1 MERRDN
7 EPTSQSPRI
16 GETLSDGVVLGVSC
30 FVSYFLITR
39 ILGRAYFLSR
49 DDELLGGMWAV
60 AATIFVFREGSPQS
74 MSAARSRVTATL
86 MSFALCLLYLL
97 FFPFHPWG
105 MAVLIGIGAIVMTL
119 LGRSEDII
127 TTGITTTVVMV
138 VAGISPQHAWKNPIL
153 RLIDTG
159 TGIAV
164 GIAGAWIGR
173 RITRSR
179 TPFSQPPPSIHPAS
193 TREIASDGPVGQNV
207 RR

>member
-1 MERRDN
+1 MERRDD
-7 EPTSQSPRI
+7 ETTSPRI
-16 GETLSDGVVLGVSC
+16 GETLGDGVGLAVSC

-60 AATIFVFREGSPQS
+60 AATIFVFRECFPQS
-74 MSAARSRVTATL
+74 MSAALSRGTATL

-105 MAVLIGIGAIVMTL
+105 MAALIGIGAIVMTL

-153 RLIDTG
+153 RLLDTG
-159 TGIAV
+159 VGIAV

-173 RITRSR
+173 RITRNR
-179 TPFSQPPPSIHPAS
+179 TPFSQPPPSMHRAS
-193 TREIASDGPVGQNV
+193 TRVIASAGPAGQNV
-207 RR
+207 PR

>member
-1 MERRDN
+1 MKRRDN
-7 EPTSQSPRI
+7 ESTSQSPRI
-16 GETLSDGVVLGVSC
+16 GEALIDGAVLGLSC

-60 AATIFVFREGSPQS
+60 AATIFVFRECFQQS
-74 MSAARSRVTATL
+74 MSAAFSRVSATF

-105 MAVLIGIGAIVMTL
+105 MAVLIGIGAVIMTM

-138 VAGISPQHAWKNPIL
+138 VAGISPQHAWKTPIL

-159 TGIAV
+159 VGIAV

-173 RITRSR
+173 RMTRSR
-179 TPFSQPPPSIHPAS
+179 APFSQPPPSIHPAS
-193 TREIASDGPVGQNV
+193 TRVIASDRPVGQNV
-207 RR
+207 HR

>member
-16 GETLSDGVVLGVSC
+16 GETLIDGAVLGVSC
-30 FVSYFLITR
+30 FVSYYLITR
-39 ILGRAYFLSR
+39 ILSRAYFLSR

-60 AATIFVFREGSPQS
+60 AATIFVFRECFQQS
-74 MSAARSRVTATL
+74 MSAALSRVSATFV
-86 MSFALCLLYLL
+86 SFALCLLYLL

-105 MAVLIGIGAIVMTL
+105 MAVLIGIGAVIMTL
-119 LGRSEDII
+119 LRRSEDII

-138 VAGISPQHAWKNPIL
+138 VAGISPQHAWKTPIL

-159 TGIAV
+159 VGIAV

-173 RITRSR
+173 RMTRSK
-179 TPFSQPPPSIHPAS
+179 TPFSQPPPSMHPTG
-193 TREIASDGPVGQNV
+193 TRVIASGGPVGQNV
-207 RR
+207 HR